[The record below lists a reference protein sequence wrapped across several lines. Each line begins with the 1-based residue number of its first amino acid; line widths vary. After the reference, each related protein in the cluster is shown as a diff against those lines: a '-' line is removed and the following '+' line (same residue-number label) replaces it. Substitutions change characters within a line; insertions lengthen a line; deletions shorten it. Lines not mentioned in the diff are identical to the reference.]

1 VEENKVSG
9 RREGSSDQSLVLDW
23 FTPRHHTFL
32 SQLYNIPLF
41 LFFLDKKNKNHFFHF
56 LIFISADHFSSFWI
70 HFMILITEPDMG
82 YGYKRRHMDIVVAIF
97 ILSLTLRTLPTCHFI
112 YLC

>member
-1 VEENKVSG
+1 
-9 RREGSSDQSLVLDW
+9 
-23 FTPRHHTFL
+23 
-32 SQLYNIPLF
+32 
-41 LFFLDKKNKNHFFHF
+41 
-56 LIFISADHFSSFWI
+56 
-70 HFMILITEPDMG
+70 MILITEPDMG